1 MHRLTATTPVLAA
14 AALLSGSAFAHH
26 SMSMFDMSKVEVIEG
41 KVAKWIKEVCLVEQP
56 SVLESDKSVDQLR
69 KEVAAAAGGDVT
81 LVKFVRFECGEGVEK
96 PQGDDFAAEVAKM
109 AKG

>member
-1 MHRLTATTPVLAA
+1 MRRLNATTPVLA

-56 SVLESDKSVDQLR
+56 SVLETDKSVDQLR
-69 KEVAAAAGGDVT
+69 QEVAKAAGGDVT
-81 LVKFVRFECGEGVEK
+81 LLKFVRFECGEGIEK
-96 PQGDDFAAEVAKM
+96 PQGEDFADEVAKM